1 MTKTMSFSWV
11 KNMLELAKKKKSD
24 FKLTLQWPMTISGSL
39 NDV

>member
-1 MTKTMSFSWV
+1 MSFSWV
-11 KNMLELAKKKKSD
+11 KNMLELAKKKKKSD